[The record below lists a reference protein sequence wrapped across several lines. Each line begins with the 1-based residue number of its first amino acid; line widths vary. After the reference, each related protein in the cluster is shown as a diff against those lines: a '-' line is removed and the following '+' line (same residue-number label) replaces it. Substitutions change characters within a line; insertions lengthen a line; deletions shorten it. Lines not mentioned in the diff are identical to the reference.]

1 MGVMTIV
8 SSVLQPEQSYTF
20 SQIFDLKV
28 EADEL
33 SAYFGYAFQ
42 RKRLNLPHYSGS
54 IDRLE
59 ELRSRIEA
67 VIPYVSLTSG
77 TSRREVLI
85 SQVVLE
91 IVQMTKAQLRIEYPI
106 KVTEQL
112 QGYLDYLLQSQNEI
126 LVIEAKREDMDY
138 GFSQLVAEM
147 IALDQWDRSPAQ
159 PILIGVVTTGQIWRF
174 GVLDRAKKNIEQ
186 GLDSYRVPEDLEA
199 VLRILI
205 HALF

>member
-1 MGVMTIV
+1 MTIV
-8 SSVLQPEQSYTF
+8 SNVLQPEQSYTF
-20 SQIFDLKV
+20 SKIFDLKI
-28 EADEL
+28 EPDEL
-33 SAYFGYAFQ
+33 SAYFGYTFQ
-42 RKRLNLPHYSGS
+42 RKRLNLPQYSGS

-67 VIPYVSLTSG
+67 VMPYVSLTNE

-91 IVQMTKAQLRIEYPI
+91 VVQTTKAQLRIEYPI

-159 PILIGVVTTGQIWRF
+159 PILIGVVTTGQVWRF
-174 GVLDRAKKNIEQ
+174 GVLDRARKSIEQ
-186 GLDSYRVPEDLEA
+186 GLDLYRVPEDLEA
-199 VLRILI
+199 VLRILT
-205 HALF
+205 HALL

>member
-1 MGVMTIV
+1 MEVITIV
-8 SSVLQPEQSYTF
+8 PSILQPEQSYTF
-20 SQIFDLKV
+20 SKIFDLKV

-33 SAYFGYAFQ
+33 SAYFGYTFQ

-67 VIPYVSLTSG
+67 VMPYVSLTNE

-91 IVQMTKAQLRIEYPI
+91 VVQKTKAQLRIEYPI

-147 IALDQWDRSPAQ
+147 IALDQWDRSPVQ
-159 PILIGVVTTGQIWRF
+159 PLLIGVVTTGQIWRF

-186 GLDSYRVPEDLEA
+186 GLDLYRVPEDLES
-199 VLRILI
+199 VLQILI
-205 HALF
+205 HALL

>member
-8 SSVLQPEQSYTF
+8 PSVLQPEQSYTF
-20 SQIFDLKV
+20 SKIFDLKV

-33 SAYFGYAFQ
+33 SAYFGYTFQ

-67 VIPYVSLTSG
+67 VMPYVSLTNE

-91 IVQMTKAQLRIEYPI
+91 VVQKTKAQLRIEYPI

-147 IALDQWDRSPAQ
+147 IALDQWDRSPVQ
-159 PILIGVVTTGQIWRF
+159 PLLIGVVTTGQIWRF

-186 GLDSYRVPEDLEA
+186 GLDLYRVPEDLES

-205 HALF
+205 HALL

>member
-1 MGVMTIV
+1 MGVITIV
-8 SSVLQPEQSYTF
+8 PSILQPEESYTF
-20 SQIFDLKV
+20 SKIFDLKV

-33 SAYFGYAFQ
+33 SAYFGYTFQ

-67 VIPYVSLTSG
+67 VMPYVSLTNE

-91 IVQMTKAQLRIEYPI
+91 VVQKTKAHEYPI

-147 IALDQWDRSPAQ
+147 IALDQWDRSPVQ
-159 PILIGVVTTGQIWRF
+159 PLLIWVVTTGQIWRF

-186 GLDSYRVPEDLEA
+186 GLDLYRVPEDLES

-205 HALF
+205 HALL

>member
-1 MGVMTIV
+1 MLDKV
-8 SSVLQPEQSYTF
+8 
-20 SQIFDLKV
+20 FDLKI

-33 SAYFGYAFQ
+33 AAYFGYAFQ
-42 RKRLNLPHYSGS
+42 RRRLNLPQYLGS

-67 VIPYVSLTSG
+67 VMPYVSLTNE

-91 IVQMTKAQLRIEYPI
+91 IVQQTKAQLRIEYPI

-112 QGYLDYLLQSQNEI
+112 QGYLDYLLQSQTEL

-147 IALDQWDRSPAQ
+147 IALDQWDRT
-159 PILIGVVTTGQIWRF
+159 PIQSTLVGVVTTGQIWRF
-174 GVLDRAKKNIEQ
+174 GLLDRETKQIAQ
-186 GLDSYRVPEDLEA
+186 GLDLYRVPDDLEV

-205 HALF
+205 HALG

>member
-1 MGVMTIV
+1 M
-8 SSVLQPEQSYTF
+8 SSVLQPEQSYTC
-20 SQIFDLKV
+20 SKIFDLKI
-28 EADEL
+28 EPDEL
-33 SAYFGYAFQ
+33 SAYFGYTFQ

-67 VIPYVSLTSG
+67 VMPYVSLTNE

-91 IVQMTKAQLRIEYPI
+91 VVQTTKAQLRIEYPI

-112 QGYLDYLLQSQNEI
+112 QGYLEYLLQSQNEI
-126 LVIEAKREDMDY
+126 LVIEAKREDVDY

-159 PILIGVVTTGQIWRF
+159 PILIGVVTTGQVWRF
-174 GVLDRAKKNIEQ
+174 GVLDRERKSIEQ
-186 GLDSYRVPEDLEA
+186 GLDLYRVPEDLEA
-199 VLRILI
+199 VDRKSVV
-205 HALF
+205 

>member
-1 MGVMTIV
+1 MP
-8 SSVLQPEQSYTF
+8 SVLQPEQSYTF
-20 SQIFDLKV
+20 SKIFDLKV

-33 SAYFGYAFQ
+33 SAYFGYTFQ

-67 VIPYVSLTSG
+67 VMPYVSLTNE

-91 IVQMTKAQLRIEYPI
+91 VVQKTKAQLRIEYPI

-147 IALDQWDRSPAQ
+147 IALDQWDRTPVQ
-159 PILIGVVTTGQIWRF
+159 PLLIGVVTTGQIWRF

-186 GLDSYRVPEDLEA
+186 GLDLYRVPEDLES

-205 HALF
+205 HALL

>member
-8 SSVLQPEQSYTF
+8 PSVLQPEQSYTF
-20 SQIFDLKV
+20 SKIFDLKI

-33 SAYFGYAFQ
+33 SAYFGYTFQ

-67 VIPYVSLTSG
+67 VMPYVSLTNE

-91 IVQMTKAQLRIEYPI
+91 VVQKTKAQLRIEYPI

-147 IALDQWDRSPAQ
+147 IALDQWDRSPVQ
-159 PILIGVVTTGQIWRF
+159 PLLIGVVTTGQIWQF
-174 GVLDRAKKNIEQ
+174 ETLDRAKKNIEQ
-186 GLDSYRVPEDLEA
+186 GLDLYRVPEDLES

-205 HALF
+205 HALL